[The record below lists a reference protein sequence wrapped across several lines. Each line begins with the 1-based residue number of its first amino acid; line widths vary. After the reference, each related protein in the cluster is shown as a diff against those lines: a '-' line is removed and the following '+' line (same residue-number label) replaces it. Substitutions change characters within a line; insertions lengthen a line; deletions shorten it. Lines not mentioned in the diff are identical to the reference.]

1 MDYKLMAKEIL
12 EHIGGAENIANMTH
26 CATRLR
32 LTLKD
37 TSKANDE
44 EVKSIEGVIN
54 VVNKAGQY
62 QLLIGTEV
70 PKLYDEFENLVKGTG
85 NLEPNDN
92 NTSSESVISKI
103 FSSVS
108 AIFAPLLPALA
119 GSGILRGLLI
129 LCVQLGWIS
138 ENSGTYTIIY

>member
-12 EHIGGAENIANMTH
+12 EHIGGAENVANMTH

-37 TSKANDE
+37 TSKADDE
-44 EVKSIEGVIN
+44 AVKGINGVIN

-70 PKLYDEFENLVKGTG
+70 PKLMMNLR
-85 NLEPNDN
+85 
-92 NTSSESVISKI
+92 I
-103 FSSVS
+103 
-108 AIFAPLLPALA
+108 
-119 GSGILRGLLI
+119 
-129 LCVQLGWIS
+129 
-138 ENSGTYTIIY
+138 